1 MAKHKKVVPEEAEQA
16 IDVRLV
22 SQALRR
28 VRQAT
33 GFLQVDVAAKS
44 GLTRAMVSAY
54 ESGKSI
60 PSLGSLSVYLGA
72 IGRSLGDLQ
81 DELDRLS
88 GKSIAEPV
96 EDRERVLGRALL
108 KAVRSLGG
116 EITVTKPKESDS
128 QENDAQES
136 D

>member
-1 MAKHKKVVPEEAEQA
+1 MAKQKKVTREEAEEA
-16 IDVRLV
+16 VDVKLV

-33 GFLQVDVAAKS
+33 GFLQVDVATKS

-54 ESGKSI
+54 EAGKSI

-72 IGRSLGDLQ
+72 IGRNLGDLQ

-88 GKSIAEPV
+88 GKAIGEPI
-96 EDRERVLGRALL
+96 EDRERVVGRAVL
-108 KAVRSLGG
+108 KAIRSLGG
-116 EITVTKPKESDS
+116 EVVSRPKEAD
-128 QENDAQES
+128 
-136 D
+136 